1 MHIHSILLV
10 YIQLEK
16 LLMARAL
23 EILEPNSR

>member
-16 LLMARAL
+16 LLMVRAL